1 MTPERWE
8 QVGKLYQAAQ
18 ALPPDEREAFLDDA
32 GGDDPAMRREV
43 ESLLAAE
50 DGAGSFLAAGAMKD
64 AAKMLV
70 GNKSLPLVGRALNHY
85 QMLSL
90 LGAGGM
96 GEVYLAEDT
105 RLKRKV
111 ALKLLP
117 AELTAN
123 PDRLRRFEQE
133 ARAASAL
140 NHPNII
146 TIHEI
151 GESGEWHYLV
161 TELIDGETLRERLHQ
176 GRIEFSTA
184 LDIAFQIGSAL
195 VAAHK
200 AGIVHRD
207 IKPENIMLR
216 SDGLVKVLDFGLAT
230 LTVSSTSGSSSEAP
244 TRAQVNTETGMVMG
258 TVRYMSPEQA
268 RGQKVDARTDI
279 FSFGVVFYEMI
290 TGRAP
295 FAGETASDVLAA
307 ILKSEPPP
315 LVDGAH
321 EAPRELE
328 HIVSRALRKD
338 PERRYQVVKDLLL
351 DLEDL
356 KQGPSEVFVPAKR
369 LLPRLGWL
377 AATALL
383 LVATLALAIAYFRR
397 APVEVRAVRTSILP
411 PEKSSFNFTD
421 TNAGSLSISPD
432 GRRLTFVAPTADGKN
447 LLWVRSLDA
456 VSAQALA
463 GTEGAYYPFWSPDSR
478 FIGFFADGKLKK
490 IEAAGGATVTLS
502 DAPLARG
509 GTWNRDG
516 VIIFTPDSA
525 GALQQVS
532 AAGGVASAVTKLDQ
546 ARGELTHRWPYFLPD
561 GQHFLYLRRSIAG
574 SESETAIYVSSLA
587 SRENKLLLRANS
599 NVAYAE
605 GYLLFLR
612 EGTLMAQA
620 FDAKRL
626 ETVADAFPIAV
637 GVQSEPSMARGVFA
651 VSENGVLAYQTGS
664 ARSGSQLAWFDR
676 NGKQLSVLGD
686 VADYDHPQLSP
697 DGKRLAVTIVDPQNG
712 NQDIWF
718 YEVARGLRTRFTVD
732 PADERS
738 LAWSPDGSRILFSSN
753 RKGHFDLYQ
762 KSFRGTGNDEP
773 LLESDLEKHPMS
785 CSPDGKFLLYL
796 SVDPKTKADLW
807 VLPLGSDQKPF
818 PFLQTEF
825 NEFNG
830 QFSPD
835 GRWIA
840 YTSDESGENQIYV
853 APFPGPGGKQQ
864 ISTSGGRQPRW
875 QGDGKGIF
883 YLAPDNRLMA
893 AEVNS
898 QGTSLVV
905 GAVRPLF
912 EFHGYESGYMYDV
925 TADGQRFLLNTAV
938 EQKASAPITLVLNWT
953 ADLKK

>member
-8 QVGKLYQAAQ
+8 QVGRLYQAAL
-18 ALPPDEREAFLDDA
+18 ALRPDERETFLNDACGDDA
-32 GGDDPAMRREV
+32 AMRREV

-50 DGAGSFLAAGAMKD
+50 GDAGSFLGAGAMKD

-70 GNKSLPLVGRALNHY
+70 EDKSLLLIGKELGYYHV
-85 QMLSL
+85 LSL

-117 AELTAN
+117 TELTAN
-123 PDRLRRFEQE
+123 RDRLRRFEQE

-176 GRIEFSTA
+176 GRIEFSAA
-184 LDIAFQIGSAL
+184 LDIALQIASAL

-216 SDGLVKVLDFGLAT
+216 SDGLVKVLDFGLAK
-230 LTVSSTSGSSSEAP
+230 LTESSTSGLSSNAP

-258 TVRYMSPEQA
+258 TARYMSPEQA
-268 RGQKVDARTDI
+268 RGQKIDARTDI

-290 TGRAP
+290 TGGAP
-295 FAGETASDVLAA
+295 FEGETASDVLAA

-315 LVDGAH
+315 LAHGAH
-321 EAPRELE
+321 EVPRELE

-356 KQGPSEVFVPAKR
+356 KQRPSELSVPAKR
-369 LLPRLGWL
+369 PLAHLGWI

-383 LVATLALAIAYFRR
+383 LVATLALAIAYFQR
-397 APVEVRAVRTSILP
+397 APVEVRAVRSSILP

-432 GRRLTFVAPTADGKN
+432 GRRLTFVAPTAEGKN

-478 FIGFFADGKLKK
+478 FIGFFAGGKLKK
-490 IEAAGGATVTLS
+490 IEAAGGPTVTLS

-509 GTWNRDG
+509 GAWNRDG

-532 AAGGVASAVTKLDQ
+532 AAGGVVSAVTKLDE

-561 GQHFLYLRRSIAG
+561 GQHFLYLRRSITG
-574 SESETAIYVSSLA
+574 SESETAIYVASLA
-587 SRENKLLLRANS
+587 SKESKLLLRANS

-626 ETVADAFPIAV
+626 ETVGDAFPIAV
-637 GVQSEPSMARGVFA
+637 AVQSEPSMARGVFA

-664 ARSGSQLAWFDR
+664 ARNGSQLAWFDR
-676 NGKQLSVLGD
+676 NGKQLSLLGD
-686 VADYDHPQLSP
+686 VADYGQIQLSP
-697 DGKRLAVTIVDPQNG
+697 DGKRLALTIVDPQNG
-712 NQDIWF
+712 NQDIWL
-718 YEVARGLRTRFTVD
+718 YEVARGLRMRYTVD

-738 LAWSPDGSRILFSSN
+738 PVWSPDGSRIVFSSN
-753 RKGHFDLYQ
+753 RKAHFDLYQ
-762 KSFRGTGNDEP
+762 KSSRGVGNDEP

-785 CSPDGKFLLYL
+785 WSPDGQFLLYL

-807 VLPLGSDQKPF
+807 VLPLGGDRKPF

-840 YTSDESGENQIYV
+840 YSSDESGGNQIYV
-853 APFPGPGGKQQ
+853 VPFPGPGGKQQ
-864 ISTSGGRQPRW
+864 ISTSGGRQPKWR
-875 QGDGKGIF
+875 GDGKEIF
-883 YLAPDNRLMA
+883 YLAPDNKLMA
-893 AEVNS
+893 TEVS
-898 QGTSLVV
+898 GQGTSLVV

-912 EFHGYESGYMYDV
+912 EVHPYESGNVYDV
-925 TADGQRFLLNTAV
+925 ATDGRRFLVNTAV
-938 EQKASAPITLVLNWT
+938 EQKASAPITLVINWT
-953 ADLKK
+953 ADLKR

>member
-8 QVGKLYQAAQ
+8 QVGKLYQAAL
-18 ALPPDEREAFLDDA
+18 ALPSAERKSFLDNA
-32 GGDDPAMRREV
+32 CVDDTAMRREV

-64 AAKMLV
+64 AAKMLA
-70 GNKSLPLVGRALNHY
+70 GDKFLPLVGKRLNHY
-85 QMLSL
+85 QVFSL

-123 PDRLRRFEQE
+123 RDRLRRFEQE

-151 GESGEWHYLV
+151 GESGQWHYLA
-161 TELIDGETLRERLHQ
+161 TELIDGETLRQRLNQ
-176 GRIEFSTA
+176 GRIEFSAA
-184 LDIAFQIGSAL
+184 LDIALQIGSAL

-207 IKPENIMLR
+207 VKPENIMLR
-216 SDGLVKVLDFGLAT
+216 SDGLVKVLDFGLAK
-230 LTVSSTSGSSSEAP
+230 LTESSTSGLSSNAP

-258 TVRYMSPEQA
+258 TARYMSPEQA

-295 FAGETASDVLAA
+295 FEGETASDVLAA

-321 EAPRELE
+321 EVPRELE

-356 KQGPSEVFVPAKR
+356 EQRPSELSVPAKR
-369 LLPRLGWL
+369 PLPHLVWL
-377 AATALL
+377 TATALL
-383 LVATLALAIAYFRR
+383 LVATLALAIAYFRSV
-397 APVEVRAVRTSILP
+397 PVEVRAVRSFILP

-432 GRRLTFVAPTADGKN
+432 GRRLTFVAPTAEGKY

-490 IEAAGGATVTLS
+490 IEAAGGPTVTLS

-532 AAGGVASAVTKLDQ
+532 AAGGVVSAVTKLDE

-561 GQHFLYLRRSIAG
+561 GQHFLYLRRSITV
-574 SESETAIYVSSLA
+574 SESETAIYVASLA
-587 SRENKLLLRANS
+587 SKESKLLLRANS

-626 ETVADAFPIAV
+626 ETVGDAFPIAV

-676 NGKQLSVLGD
+676 NGKQLNVLGD
-686 VADYDHPQLSP
+686 VADYDYPQLSP
-697 DGKRLAVTIVDPQNG
+697 DGKRLALTIVDPQNG
-712 NQDIWF
+712 NQDIWL

-738 LAWSPDGSRILFSSN
+738 PVWSPDGSRIVFSSK

-762 KSFRGTGNDEP
+762 RSFRGVGNDEL
-773 LLESDLEKHPMS
+773 LLESDLEKHPNS
-785 CSPDGKFLLYL
+785 WSPDGQFLLYL

-807 VLPLGSDQKPF
+807 VLPLGGDRKPF

-840 YTSDESGENQIYV
+840 YTSDESGGNQIYV
-853 APFPGPGGKQQ
+853 APFPGPGAKQQ

-875 QGDGKGIF
+875 RGDGKEIF
-883 YLAPDNRLMA
+883 YLTRDHKLMA
-893 AEVNS
+893 AEVNG
-898 QGTSLVV
+898 QGASLVV
-905 GAVRPLF
+905 GAVQPLF
-912 EFHGYESGYMYDV
+912 DVHESGMGYAA
-925 TADGQRFLLNTAV
+925 TTDGQRFLVNTTV
-938 EQKASAPITLVLNWT
+938 EQKASAPITLVQNWT
-953 ADLKK
+953 ADLKR

>member
-8 QVGKLYQAAQ
+8 QVR
-18 ALPPDEREAFLDDA
+18 ALFHDALDLQPDDRAPFLADACADDI
-32 GGDDPAMRREV
+32 AMRREV

-50 DGAGSFLAAGAMKD
+50 GDAGSFLAAGAMKD
-64 AAKMLV
+64 AAKMLIEDE
-70 GNKSLPLVGRALNHY
+70 SLSLVGKELGHY
-85 QMLSL
+85 HVLSP

-123 PDRLRRFEQE
+123 QDRLRRFEQE
-133 ARAASAL
+133 ARAASSL
-140 NHPNII
+140 NHPSIL
-146 TIHEI
+146 TIYEI
-151 GESGEWHYLV
+151 GQVDDKHFFA
-161 TELIDGETLRERLHQ
+161 TEFIDGDTLRQRLTR
-176 GRIEFSTA
+176 GRMEVSPA
-184 LDIAFQIGSAL
+184 LEVMAQVGSAL
-195 VAAHK
+195 VAAHQ

-216 SDGLVKVLDFGLAT
+216 RDGLVKVLDFGLAK
-230 LTVSSTSGSSSEAP
+230 LTQSSMGSLSSDAP
-244 TRAQVNTETGMVMG
+244 TMIKVNTEIGMVMG
-258 TVRYMSPEQA
+258 TARYMSPEQA
-268 RGQKVDARTDI
+268 RGQNVDARTDI
-279 FSFGVVFYEMI
+279 FSFGVVLYEMI
-290 TGRAP
+290 AGQPP
-295 FAGETASDVLAA
+295 FEGENNSDVLAA

-315 LVDGAH
+315 LTDEVPH
-321 EAPRELE
+321 ELQ
-328 HIVSRALRKD
+328 HIIGRALRKD

-356 KQGPSEVFVPAKR
+356 KQRPSELSVPAKR
-369 LLPRLGWL
+369 PLPHLVWIAL
-377 AATALL
+377 TALL

-397 APVEVRAVRTSILP
+397 PPVEVRAVRSFILP

-432 GRRLTFVAPTADGKN
+432 GRRLTFIAPTADGKN

-456 VSAQALA
+456 LSAQALA

-490 IEAAGGATVTLS
+490 IEAAGGPTVTLS

-509 GTWNRDG
+509 GAWNRDG
-516 VIIFTPDSA
+516 VIVFAPDAA

-532 AAGGVASAVTKLDQ
+532 GSGGVVSAVTKLDQ

-561 GQHFLYLRRSIAG
+561 GQHFLYLSRGASV
-574 SESETAIYVSSLA
+574 SESETGTIYVSSLA
-587 SRENKLLLRANS
+587 SKESNQLLRANS

-620 FDAKRL
+620 FNAKRL
-626 ETVADAFPIAV
+626 ETVGDASPIAV

-651 VSENGVLAYQTGS
+651 ASENGVLAYQTGS
-664 ARSGSQLAWFDR
+664 VRNGSQLAWFDR
-676 NGKQLSVLGD
+676 NGKHLSVLGD
-686 VADYDHPQLSP
+686 VAIYGYPQLSR
-697 DGKRLAVTIVDPQNG
+697 DGKILAVAIVDPQNG
-712 NQDIWF
+712 NQDIWL
-718 YEVARGLRTRFTVD
+718 YDVARGLRTRFTVD
-732 PADERS
+732 PGDERS
-738 LAWSPDGSRILFSSN
+738 SVWSPDGSRIVFSSN
-753 RKGHFDLYQ
+753 RKGHIDLYQ
-762 KSFRGTGNDEP
+762 KSASGVGNDEP

-785 CSPDGKFLLYL
+785 WSPDGQLLLY
-796 SVDPKTKADLW
+796 STVDPKTKVDLW
-807 VLPLGSDQKPF
+807 VLPLGGDRKPF

-840 YTSDESGENQIYV
+840 YTSDESGRNEIYV

-864 ISTSGGRQPRW
+864 ISTSGGRQPKWR
-875 QGDGKGIF
+875 GDGKEIF
-883 YLAPDNRLMA
+883 YLAPDKKLMA
-893 AEVNS
+893 AGVNG
-898 QGTSLVV
+898 QGASLVV

-912 EFHGYESGYMYDV
+912 EVHLFEYGYAYDV
-925 TADGQRFLLNTAV
+925 TTDGQRFLINTAV
-938 EQKASAPITLVLNWT
+938 EQKASSPITLVLNWT

>member
-8 QVGKLYQAAQ
+8 QVGKLYQAAL
-18 ALPPDEREAFLDDA
+18 ALPPAERETFLDDA
-32 GGDDPAMRREV
+32 CVDDTAMRREV

-50 DGAGSFLAAGAMKD
+50 DGAGSFLAAGAMND
-64 AAKMLV
+64 AAKMLA
-70 GNKSLPLVGRALNHY
+70 GDKSLPLVGKRLNHY
-85 QMLSL
+85 QVLSL

-117 AELTAN
+117 TELTAN
-123 PDRLRRFEQE
+123 QDRLRRFEQE

-151 GESGEWHYLV
+151 GESGQWHYLV
-161 TELIDGETLRERLHQ
+161 TELIDGETLRERLNQ
-176 GRIEFSTA
+176 GRIGFSAA
-184 LDIAFQIGSAL
+184 LDIALQIASAL

-216 SDGLVKVLDFGLAT
+216 SDGLVKVLDFGLAK
-230 LTVSSTSGSSSEAP
+230 LTESSTSGLSSNAP

-258 TVRYMSPEQA
+258 TARYMSPEQA

-295 FAGETASDVLAA
+295 FEGETTSDVVAA

-321 EAPRELE
+321 EVPRELE

-356 KQGPSEVFVPAKR
+356 KQRPSEVSVPAKR
-369 LLPRLGWL
+369 PLPHLVWI

-383 LVATLALAIAYFRR
+383 LVATLALAIAYFQR
-397 APVEVRAVRTSILP
+397 APVEVRAVRSFILA
-411 PEKSSFNFTD
+411 PEKSSFNLID

-432 GRRLTFVAPTADGKN
+432 GRRLTFVAPTAEGKN

-456 VSAQALA
+456 LSAQALA
-463 GTEGAYYPFWSPDSR
+463 GTEDAYYPFWSPDSR
-478 FIGFFADGKLKK
+478 FIGFFAGGKLKK
-490 IEAAGGATVTLS
+490 IEAAGGPTLTLC

-509 GTWNRDG
+509 GAWNRDG
-516 VIIFTPDSA
+516 VIVFAPDSA
-525 GALQQVS
+525 GPLQQIS
-532 AAGGVASAVTKLDQ
+532 ASGGVTSAVTKLDD

-561 GQHFLYLRRSIAG
+561 GQHFLYLRRSITG
-574 SESETAIYVSSLA
+574 SESETAIYVASLG
-587 SRENKLLLRANS
+587 SKESKLLLRTNS
-599 NVAYAE
+599 NVAYAQ

-612 EGTLMAQA
+612 EGTLMAQP
-620 FDAKRL
+620 FDAQRL
-626 ETVADAFPIAV
+626 ETSGDAFPIVV

-664 ARSGSQLAWFDR
+664 VRNGSQLASFDR
-676 NGKQLSVLGD
+676 NGKQLSVIGD
-686 VADYDHPQLSP
+686 VAIYGYPQLSP
-697 DGKRLAVTIVDPQNG
+697 DGRRVAVTIVDPTNG
-712 NQDIWF
+712 NEDVWL
-718 YEVARGLRTRFTVD
+718 YDVARGLRIRFTVD
-732 PADERS
+732 PADERN
-738 LAWSPDGSRILFSSN
+738 LTWSPDGSRIVFASN

-762 KSFRGTGNDEP
+762 KASSGVGSDEL
-773 LLESDLEKHPMS
+773 LLESELDKYPMS
-785 CSPDGKFLLYL
+785 WSPDGRFLLYL
-796 SVDPKTKADLW
+796 GVDPKTKLDLW
-807 VLPLGSDQKPF
+807 VLPLGGDRKPF

-825 NEFNG
+825 NEANG

-840 YTSDESGENQIYV
+840 YASDESGGNEIYV
-853 APFPGPGGKQQ
+853 APFPGPGAKQQ

-875 QGDGKGIF
+875 RGDGKEIF
-883 YLAPDNRLMA
+883 YLAPDNKLMA
-893 AEVNS
+893 AEVNG
-898 QGTSLVV
+898 QGASLVV

-912 EFHGYESGYMYDV
+912 EVHPYDYGYVYDV
-925 TADGQRFLLNTAV
+925 TADGRRFLVNTAV

-953 ADLKK
+953 ADLKR